1 MKPQRALPIGDLIRQ
16 YLRDEGLETPLNEL
30 RLMTLWPEVMG
41 RGIAAYTGNM
51 YVGQRVLYVEI
62 RSAAL
67 RANLMMGR
75 KALVERLNNAVGA
88 RVIEQLV
95 LH

>member
-16 YLRDEGLETPLNEL
+16 YLRDEGLETPLNEQ

-51 YVGQRVLYVEI
+51 YVRQRVLYVEI